1 MVIYF
6 IYLFVFKALN
16 KRETILIVLFFAAT
30 FFGVLLN
37 KNPTAYNLFAQD
49 FTNRNIFD
57 WKIPT
62 NWFQSFN
69 PIFIIILAPIASYIW
84 IFLEKKNIYF
94 SSIGKFTLGI
104 LFAGIGFMMMTFA
117 SQNLINNNGLPIS
130 MAWIII
136 SIFFLTLGELCVSP
150 IGLSIMAKVVPDL
163 IKNQIMGLWFVASAL
178 GNFVSGLIGGNV
190 NIKNIDQLPNIF
202 GQCMWMLF
210 VVALLL
216 FIAKK
221 PS

>member
-1 MVIYF
+1 MNIINEF
-6 IYLFVFKALN
+6 FVSF
-16 KRETILIVLFFAAT
+16 ILIKLYFKFKVCRKIKCNQKVSFYFSMVT
-30 FFGVLLN
+30 FYFS
-37 KNPTAYNLFAQD
+37 AD
-49 FTNRNIFD
+49 
-57 WKIPT
+57 
-62 NWFQSFN
+62 
-69 PIFIIILAPIASYIW
+69 SYIW

-150 IGLSIMAKVVPDL
+150 IGLSIMAKVAPDL

-178 GNFVSGLIGGNV
+178 GNFVAGLIGGNV

-210 VVALLL
+210 VVSLLL

>member
-1 MVIYF
+1 MDIF
-6 IYLFVFKALN
+6 
-16 KRETILIVLFFAAT
+16 RE
-30 FFGVLLN
+30 
-37 KNPTAYNLFAQD
+37 
-49 FTNRNIFD
+49 
-57 WKIPT
+57 
-62 NWFQSFN
+62 
-69 PIFIIILAPIASYIW
+69 
-84 IFLEKKNIYF
+84 KNIYF

-150 IGLSIMAKVVPDL
+150 IGLSIMAKVAPDL

-178 GNFVSGLIGGNV
+178 GNFIAGLIGGNV

-202 GQCMWMLF
+202 GQYMWMLF

-221 PS
+221 PIYKILNEKISNYLAKLKIQNTPKLKIDLNISFFIFAKK

>member
-1 MVIYF
+1 MDIF
-6 IYLFVFKALN
+6 
-16 KRETILIVLFFAAT
+16 RE
-30 FFGVLLN
+30 
-37 KNPTAYNLFAQD
+37 
-49 FTNRNIFD
+49 
-57 WKIPT
+57 
-62 NWFQSFN
+62 
-69 PIFIIILAPIASYIW
+69 
-84 IFLEKKNIYF
+84 KNIYF

-117 SQNLINNNGLPIS
+117 SQNLIDNNGLPIS

-150 IGLSIMAKVVPDL
+150 IGLSIMAKVAPDL

-178 GNFVSGLIGGNV
+178 GNFVAGLIGGNV

-202 GQCMWMLF
+202 RQCMWMLF